1 MKEKFFFTNNL
12 KNIYSK
18 REIEYYYK
26 CILRDVFKREL
37 TQLALDPHSY
47 FQTAEIVFLEK
58 VILKLQKQMP
68 LQYILGKGYF
78 HGLTLKVN
86 EKVLIPRPETEEL
99 VNWILEDNNL
109 LEKPKKIVLDIGTG
123 SGCIAIALAKNY
135 PQFSI
140 YALDLNNEILE
151 VARENAEL
159 CNVQIN
165 FFKQDITNMKPLGFN
180 LDIIVSNPP
189 YVMQKEK
196 KYIGINVMKYEP
208 QHAIFVP
215 KNDPLLFYRCI
226 LEFATSNLIPK
237 GFIYL
242 EVNPLNLEKLK
253 NLINDDLYS
262 VLERIDI
269 FGKVRMLR
277 LQKK

>member
-1 MKEKFFFTNNL
+1 
-12 KNIYSK
+12 
-18 REIEYYYK
+18 
-26 CILRDVFKREL
+26 
-37 TQLALDPHSY
+37 
-47 FQTAEIVFLEK
+47 
-58 VILKLQKQMP
+58 
-68 LQYILGKGYF
+68 
-78 HGLTLKVN
+78 
-86 EKVLIPRPETEEL
+86 
-99 VNWILEDNNL
+99 
-109 LEKPKKIVLDIGTG
+109 
-123 SGCIAIALAKNY
+123 
-135 PQFSI
+135 
-140 YALDLNNEILE
+140 
-151 VARENAEL
+151 
-159 CNVQIN
+159 
-165 FFKQDITNMKPLGFN
+165 
-180 LDIIVSNPP
+180 
-189 YVMQKEK
+189 
-196 KYIGINVMKYEP
+196 MKYEP